1 MRRDDTLE
9 VTKSVSGKVIRL
21 TFKQWFH
28 IVESHDYM
36 AGNIS
41 NILETVNSPDYIVKG
56 SKDELIALKHYF
68 KTNLGEKNCVVVYR
82 ENRDGFII
90 TAFFTS
96 RPETIKKRGV
106 LWQK

>member
-1 MRRDDTLE
+1 MNKEEVLE
-9 VTKSVSGKVIRL
+9 ITKSVSGKIIRL
-21 TFKQWFH
+21 TYKQWFH

-41 NILETVNSPDYIVKG
+41 NILETVNSPDCIVKG
-56 SKDELIALKHYF
+56 FKGEFIALKYYS
-68 KTNLGEKNCVVVYR
+68 KTNLDEKHCVVIYK

-106 LWQK
+106 IWQK